1 MCDVAF
7 DLNAH
12 VLTDLGEVTARA
24 GIASEGDGIFS
35 HGNGVAAHSRAET
48 MEAAAGAADMAATA
62 VPSALASG
70 LKKRRPGQPGAAGRR
85 RCDHRPIFRSP
96 HPVDPAGGGHGGGSC
111 RDSCTAG
118 VM

>member
-12 VLTDLGEVTARA
+12 VLADLGEVTARA
-24 GIASEGDGIFS
+24 GIASEGDGILG
-35 HGNGVAAHSRAET
+35 HGSGVAAHSRAET
-48 MEAAAGAADMAATA
+48 MEAAARAADMAATA

-70 LKKRRPGQPGAAGRR
+70 LKQGRPGAAGSR

-96 HPVDPAGGGHGGGSC
+96 HPVDPVGGRHGRGSC